1 MLERMRR
8 RENPVKVNINWNNMG
23 VPQKIKDKTI
33 ITPTSQYIFK
43 GNEISI
49 LKRYLHS
56 TFTAALLTI
65 AKIWKQPKCPS
76 TDEWLRKGSVYIQWN
91 IIQSSKKK
99 EILPFA
105 AAWINP
111 VGIILRK

>member
-8 RENPVKVNINWNNMG
+8 RENLVSVNINWNNVG
-23 VPQKIKDKTI
+23 VPQKIKDITI
-33 ITPTSQYIFK
+33 STPTSQSIFK

-49 LKRYLHS
+49 LERYLHS
-56 TFTAALLTI
+56 LFTAALLTI

-91 IIQSSKKK
+91 IMQSSRKK

-105 AAWINP
+105 AAWIYL